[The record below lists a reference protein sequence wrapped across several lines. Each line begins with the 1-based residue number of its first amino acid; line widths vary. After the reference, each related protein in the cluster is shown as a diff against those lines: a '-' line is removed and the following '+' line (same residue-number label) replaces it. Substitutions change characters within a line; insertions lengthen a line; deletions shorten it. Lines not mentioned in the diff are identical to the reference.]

1 MKVLCIKDTEKVES
15 HKNLKFLMRVKEEEE
30 KTKTISKKE
39 YKFKCETEEEKV
51 AWIFAITNSMKK
63 IKNSDVA
70 KNEQK
75 LNIKVRKKL
84 IHDLFKFPDINLNL
98 AYMREKVLKSME
110 NENYFQPSQK
120 KIEEDKKKAIL
131 AEEERK
137 RKEKEENQFSMQ
149 QGIDKLTKENQNL
162 KELVKKLKYRL
173 EAQIDA
179 SILLE
184 NELQELKKKKVHKK
198 IITFSPLSDSE
209 IQKISQE

>member
-1 MKVLCIKDTEKVES
+1 MIIPLKTIKDTEKVES

-98 AYMREKVLKSME
+98 AYLREKVLKSME

-137 RKEKEENQFSMQ
+137 RKEKEEMERKKREEKEEKERKKRED
-149 QGIDKLTKENQNL
+149 GINL
-162 KELVKKLKYRL
+162 ECLHLYIEVM
-173 EAQIDA
+173 DN
-179 SILLE
+179 SHLE
-184 NELQELKKKKVHKK
+184 NHGIFPLKILILIK
-198 IITFSPLSDSE
+198 
-209 IQKISQE
+209 